1 MYFEIM
7 DTDHHTDEE
16 IKNFYNL
23 KNIAVV
29 GMSKNEEKPS
39 HFVPRYLV
47 KNGYNIIPVNPTTEE
62 ILERK
67 SYNQVSEIKEDVD
80 IVDIFRKSED
90 IVPVVEDLLKKK
102 GIKVIWLQKGIF
114 NQRAEEMAKTNGID
128 FVYNRCMLEE
138 HQRLFTERNSN

>member
-1 MYFEIM
+1 M
-7 DTDHHTDEE
+7 DKDNYTDNE
-16 IKNFYNL
+16 IKNFYNF

-39 HFVPRYLV
+39 HYVPRYLMEQ
-47 KNGYNIIPVNPTTEE
+47 GYNIIPVNPTANE
-62 ILERK
+62 ILKKK
-67 SYNQVSEIKEDVD
+67 SYKHVSEIKEDIE

-90 IVPVVEDLLKKK
+90 VKEVVLDAIKKA

-114 NQRAEEMAKTNGID
+114 SPESQELAKKNGID

-138 HQRLFTERNSN
+138 HRRLF